1 MGLVYWVLLG
11 FSLRFI
17 STHLLELGFT
27 ELFMDHNGFYWV
39 FMGCMGF
46 PLEFKGFGC
55 FFFKDG
61 DGLLSGFTEFF
72 YWVSKNFEVLL
83 FFSAVVFF
91 VAAVTFFFLVFVVFG
106 SFFFFASVGPRQ
118 KRGNTK
124 KNPVIGRRR

>member
-46 PLEFKGFGC
+46 YGIFISVNGSWWV
-55 FFFKDG
+55 FKDD
-61 DGLLSGFTEFF
+61 DGFLLDFT
-72 YWVSKNFEVLL
+72 
-83 FFSAVVFF
+83 
-91 VAAVTFFFLVFVVFG
+91 
-106 SFFFFASVGPRQ
+106 
-118 KRGNTK
+118 
-124 KNPVIGRRR
+124 

>member
-1 MGLVYWVLLG
+1 MDLVYWVLLG

-55 FFFKDG
+55 FF
-61 DGLLSGFTEFF
+61 
-72 YWVSKNFEVLL
+72 
-83 FFSAVVFF
+83 
-91 VAAVTFFFLVFVVFG
+91 
-106 SFFFFASVGPRQ
+106 
-118 KRGNTK
+118 
-124 KNPVIGRRR
+124 